1 MAHSSTMIT
10 APVVMPTD
18 IAAVL
23 NISGTDL
30 EANCKS
36 SVLNMWS
43 KYKPTR
49 YAKIGIMTES
59 EFAAAK
65 YSLDIPVFY
74 SLHDLGQA
82 ILAGTS
88 VWGYNKPIGGNVSP
102 YRLTDFNGYEHSI

>member
-1 MAHSSTMIT
+1 MAHTSTTIT

-49 YAKIGIMTES
+49 YAKIGIMSDTD
-59 EFAAAK
+59 FAAAQ
-65 YSLDIPVFY
+65 YSLNIPVFY
-74 SLHDLGQA
+74 SLHELGQA
-82 ILAGTS
+82 ILAGTP
-88 VWGYNKPIGGNVSP
+88 VWGYNKPIGGNASP
-102 YRLTDFNGYEHSI
+102 VATE